1 MGKKGLS
8 KGIIMNIKKLIP
20 CLLALAAVPALAAA
34 STATPKRIGP
44 VSYYG
49 ALHTD
54 GGKIVGAKNGQEA
67 MIRGMSLF
75 WSDATGMPYYN
86 KNVITWAAENLPM
99 DVFRFAMGIT
109 YYDSDGGTSNAL
121 DEAYS
126 YNGAP
131 DGYMGIIDQM
141 VEAAIENDIYIIIDW
156 HSHRAT
162 NEQNIAK
169 TFFEQVAKKYKDVPN
184 VIYEIFN
191 EPVSQSWDQVKGYAN
206 NIVPLIRNS
215 TDNLVLVGT
224 PSWSQMTQYGGVN
237 GKNVGYVLHFYAGTH
252 GVGTYGGRATQAKSS
267 GNAVFITEWGTTNAD
282 GAGSPSSGST
292 QEWMS
297 FMETNK
303 ISNCNWSLRAVGSKY
318 AVNNKQETSAMF
330 SGSDDLNTIGKLNS
344 ASYSESGKLVKDYL
358 SKHATDWPSL
368 FAKSLKTGSCSF
380 NATTVK
386 ESAGNVASVLKSG
399 CTYTSSNENVVTSTG
414 DIKSAG
420 YVIMTGNDGSQSLVI
435 VSAEAK
441 QTIAGFVDLKCY
453 NNGDCTNNR
462 TQKYS
467 GGQNMEWVVS
477 VANTT
482 DEGAKFTLTSL
493 DPSVVTV
500 KTATCSDA
508 SCSSLQKGKQVV
520 MYEFKGYGT
529 AKVVATAPAAAGF
542 PALQDTVEV
551 SYLKTA
557 NRIHSNFGKGA
568 DKQGFVY
575 LAPGETKAKFFPD
588 TALSEKA
595 KVTYT
600 FNGKES
606 SSYLTKNGNDLVAG
620 SQNAIVIVTGH
631 ADETANYGEVTRSTT
646 VIIGDLASAVN
657 AEEYYAALQKM
668 NGEEQGIGV
677 FKTKPTLPLRATI
690 ANAQLLV
697 NSKESGDI
705 HVDVFSIMGQK
716 VVSKVISNNSTVSL
730 GNIPTGAYLI
740 TVRQGVKQL
749 NIRWTKK

>member
-1 MGKKGLS
+1 MGNYKGS
-8 KGIIMNIKKLIP
+8 TMKIKKIIP

-54 GGKIVGAKNGQEA
+54 GGKIVGAKNGEEA

-86 KNVITWAAENLPM
+86 KNVISWAAENLPM

-121 DEAYS
+121 DESYS
-126 YNGAP
+126 YAGAP
-131 DGYMGIIDQM
+131 EGYMGIIDQM

-156 HSHRAT
+156 HSHRAN
-162 NEQNIAK
+162 NEQAIAK
-169 TFFEQVAKKYKDVPN
+169 TFFEQVAKKYKNVPN

-191 EPVSQSWDQVKGYAN
+191 EPVKQSWDQVKSYAN
-206 NIVPLIRNS
+206 TIVPVIRSS

-224 PSWSQMTQYGGVN
+224 PSWSQMTDYGGVS

-252 GVGTYGGRATQAKSS
+252 GVGTYGSRATQAKSS

-292 QEWMS
+292 QEWLS

-358 SKHATDWPSL
+358 SKNATDWPSL
-368 FAKSLKTGSCSF
+368 FAKSLKTGSCAF
-380 NATTVK
+380 NATTVN
-386 ESAGNVASVLKSG
+386 ENAGSVATVLKAG
-399 CTYTSSNENVVTSTG
+399 CTYASSNETIVTSTG
-414 DIKSAG
+414 DVKSPG
-420 YVIMTGNDGSQSLVI
+420 YAIMTGNDGSQSLVI
-435 VSAEAK
+435 VNKIPK
-441 QTIAGFVDLKCY
+441 QTIAGFMDLKCY

-477 VANTT
+477 NSTTT

-493 DPSVVTV
+493 DPSIVSI

-529 AKVVATAPAAAGF
+529 TKVVATAPAAGGF

-551 SYLKTA
+551 TYAKPA
-557 NRIHSNFGKGA
+557 DKIHSNFGKGA
-568 DKQGFVY
+568 DKNGNVTIAFGAT
-575 LAPGETKAKFFPD
+575 LSGFFPA
-588 TALSEKA
+588 TTVNGKA
-595 KVTYT
+595 PITYT
-600 FNGKES
+600 FYGKS
-606 SSYLTKNGNDLVAG
+606 TTPYLTVSGTNLVAG
-620 SQNAIVIVTGH
+620 NQNAIVEITAH
-631 ADETANYGEVTRSTT
+631 ADESADYGEVTRKVT
-646 VIIGDLASAVN
+646 VIIGDASQAVN
-657 AEEYYAALQKM
+657 IDEWMAAQQQ
-668 NGEEQGIGV
+668 ESII
-677 FKTKPTLPLRATI
+677 KTKPTLPLRATI
-690 ANAQLLV
+690 ANAQLHI
-697 NSKESGDI
+697 NAKESGDI
-705 HVDVFSIMGQK
+705 HVDVFSVMGQK
-716 VVSKVISNNSTVSL
+716 VMSETLNSSNATMSLDKVANGT
-730 GNIPTGAYLI
+730 YLI
-740 TVRQGVKQL
+740 TIRQGARQL
-749 NIRWTKK
+749 NVRWNKK

>member
-1 MGKKGLS
+1 MGNYKGS
-8 KGIIMNIKKLIP
+8 TMKIRKIIP

-54 GGKIVGAKNGQEA
+54 DGKIVGAKNGQEA

-86 KNVITWAAENLPM
+86 KNVISWAAENLPM

-121 DEAYS
+121 DESYS
-126 YNGAP
+126 YAGAP
-131 DGYMGIIDQM
+131 EGYMGIIDQM

-156 HSHRAT
+156 HSHRAN
-162 NEQNIAK
+162 NEQAIAK

-191 EPVSQSWDQVKGYAN
+191 EPVKQSWDQVKSYAN
-206 NIVPLIRNS
+206 TIVPVIRSS

-224 PSWSQMTQYGGVN
+224 PSWSQMTDYGGVS

-292 QEWMS
+292 QEWLS

-358 SKHATDWPSL
+358 SKNATDWPSL
-368 FAKSLKTGSCSF
+368 FAKSLKTGSCAF
-380 NATTVK
+380 NATTVN
-386 ESAGNVASVLKSG
+386 ENAGSVATVLKAG
-399 CTYTSSNENVVTSTG
+399 CTYASSNETIVTSTG
-414 DIKSAG
+414 DVKNPG
-420 YVIMTGNDGSQSLVI
+420 YVVMTGNDGSQSLVI
-435 VSAEAK
+435 VNKIPK
-441 QTIAGFVDLKCY
+441 QTISGFMDLKCFP
-453 NNGDCTNNR
+453 NGDCTNNR
-462 TQKYS
+462 TAKYS
-467 GGQNMEWVVS
+467 GGTNMEWVVS
-477 VANTT
+477 NSTTT

-493 DPSVVTV
+493 DPSIVSI

-529 AKVVATAPAAAGF
+529 TKVVATAPAASGF

-551 SYLKTA
+551 TYAKSA
-557 NRIHSNFGKGA
+557 DRINSKFGKGM
-568 DKQGFVY
+568 DKNGNLTIALGAT
-575 LAPGETKAKFFPD
+575 LAGFFP
-588 TALSEKA
+588 EKTVDG
-595 KVTYT
+595 KTPITYT
-600 FNGKES
+600 FYGKS
-606 SSYLTKNGNDLVAG
+606 TTPYLTNSGTNLVAG
-620 SQNAIVIVTGH
+620 NQNAIVEITAH
-631 ADETANYGEVTRSTT
+631 ADESANYGEVTRKVT
-646 VIIGDLASAVN
+646 VIIGDASQAVN
-657 AEEYYAALQKM
+657 LDEWMAAQQQ
-668 NGEEQGIGV
+668 ESII
-677 FKTKPTLPLRATI
+677 KTKPTLPLRATI
-690 ANAQLLV
+690 ANAQLHI
-697 NSKESGDI
+697 NAKESGDI
-705 HVDVFSIMGQK
+705 HVDVFSVMGQK
-716 VVSKVISNNSTVSL
+716 VMSETLNSSNATMSLDKVANGT
-730 GNIPTGAYLI
+730 YLI
-740 TVRQGVKQL
+740 TIRQGARQL
-749 NIRWTKK
+749 NVRWNKK

>member
-1 MGKKGLS
+1 MGNYKGS
-8 KGIIMNIKKLIP
+8 TMKIKKIIP

-86 KNVITWAAENLPM
+86 KNVISWAAENLPM

-109 YYDSDGGTSNAL
+109 YYDSDGGSSNAL
-121 DEAYS
+121 DESYS
-126 YNGAP
+126 YAGAP
-131 DGYMGIIDQM
+131 EGYMGIIDQM

-156 HSHRAT
+156 HSHRA
-162 NEQNIAK
+162 NSEQTIAK

-191 EPVSQSWDQVKGYAN
+191 EPVKQSWDQVKSYAN
-206 NIVPLIRNS
+206 TIVPVIRSS

-224 PSWSQMTQYGGVN
+224 PSWSQMTDYGGVS

-292 QEWMS
+292 QEWLS

-358 SKHATDWPSL
+358 SKNATDWPSL
-368 FAKSLKTGSCSF
+368 LAKSLKTGSCSF
-380 NATTVK
+380 NATTVN
-386 ESAGNVASVLKSG
+386 ENAGSVATVLKAG
-399 CTYTSSNENVVTSTG
+399 CTYASSNENIVTSTG
-414 DIKSAG
+414 DVKNPG

-435 VSAEAK
+435 VNKIPK
-441 QTIAGFVDLKCY
+441 QTISGFMDLKCY

-477 VANTT
+477 NSTTT

-493 DPSVVTV
+493 DPSIVSI

-529 AKVVATAPAAAGF
+529 TKVVATAPAAGGF

-551 SYLKTA
+551 TYAKPA
-557 NRIHSNFGKGA
+557 DKIHSNFGKGA
-568 DKQGFVY
+568 DKNGNVTIAFGAT
-575 LAPGETKAKFFPD
+575 LSGFFPA
-588 TALSEKA
+588 TTVNGKA
-595 KVTYT
+595 PITYT
-600 FNGKES
+600 FYGKS
-606 SSYLTKNGNDLVAG
+606 TTPYLTVSGTNLVAG
-620 SQNAIVIVTGH
+620 NQNAIVEITAH
-631 ADETANYGEVTRSTT
+631 ADESADYGEVTRKVT
-646 VIIGDLASAVN
+646 VIIGDASQAVN
-657 AEEYYAALQKM
+657 LDEWMAAQQQ
-668 NGEEQGIGV
+668 ESII
-677 FKTKPTLPLRATI
+677 KTKPTLPLRATI
-690 ANAQLLV
+690 ANAQLHI
-697 NSKESGDI
+697 NAKESGDI
-705 HVDVFSIMGQK
+705 HVDVFSVMGQK
-716 VVSKVISNNSTVSL
+716 VMSETLNSSNATMSLDKVANGT
-730 GNIPTGAYLI
+730 YLI
-740 TVRQGVKQL
+740 TIRQGARQL
-749 NIRWTKK
+749 NVRWNKK

>member
-1 MGKKGLS
+1 MGNYKGS
-8 KGIIMNIKKLIP
+8 TMKIKKIIP

-86 KNVITWAAENLPM
+86 KNVISWAAENLPM

-109 YYDSDGGTSNAL
+109 YYDSDGGSSNAL
-121 DEAYS
+121 DESYS
-126 YNGAP
+126 YAGAP
-131 DGYMGIIDQM
+131 EGYMGIIDQM

-156 HSHRAT
+156 HSHRA
-162 NEQNIAK
+162 NSEQTIAK
-169 TFFEQVAKKYKDVPN
+169 TFFEQVAKKYKNVPN

-191 EPVSQSWDQVKGYAN
+191 EPVKQSWDQVKSYAN
-206 NIVPLIRNS
+206 TIVPVIRSS

-224 PSWSQMTQYGGVN
+224 PSWSQMTDYGGVN

-252 GVGTYGGRATQAKSS
+252 GVSTYGGRATKAKNS

-292 QEWMS
+292 QEWLS

-303 ISNCNWSLRAVGSKY
+303 ISNCNWSLRSVGSKY

-358 SKHATDWPSL
+358 SNNATDWPSL
-368 FAKSLKTGSCSF
+368 FARSLKTGSCSF
-380 NATTVK
+380 NATTVN
-386 ESAGNVASVLKSG
+386 ENAGSVATVLKAG
-399 CTYTSSNENVVTSTG
+399 CTYASSNENIVTSAG
-414 DIKSAG
+414 DVKSPG
-420 YVIMTGNDGSQSLVI
+420 YAIMTGNDGSQSLVI
-435 VSAEAK
+435 VNKIPK
-441 QTIAGFVDLKCY
+441 QTIAGFMDLKCY

-477 VANTT
+477 NSTTT

-493 DPSVVTV
+493 DPSIVSI

-529 AKVVATAPAAAGF
+529 TKVVATAPAAGGF

-551 SYLKTA
+551 TYAKPA
-557 NRIHSNFGKGA
+557 DKIHSNFGKGA
-568 DKQGFVY
+568 DKNGNVTIAFGAT
-575 LAPGETKAKFFPD
+575 LSGFFPA
-588 TALSEKA
+588 TTVNGKA
-595 KVTYT
+595 PITYT
-600 FNGKES
+600 FYGKS
-606 SSYLTKNGNDLVAG
+606 TTPYLTVSGTNLVAG
-620 SQNAIVIVTGH
+620 NQNAIVEITAH
-631 ADETANYGEVTRSTT
+631 ADESANYGEVTRKVT
-646 VIIGDLASAVN
+646 VIIGEASQAVN
-657 AEEYYAALQKM
+657 IDEWMAAQQQ
-668 NGEEQGIGV
+668 ESIV
-677 FKTKPTLPLRATI
+677 KTKPTLPLRATI
-690 ANAQLLV
+690 ANAQLHV
-697 NSKESGDI
+697 NAKESGDI
-705 HVDVFSIMGQK
+705 HVDVFSVMGQK
-716 VVSKVISNNSTVSL
+716 VMSETLNSSNATMSL
-730 GNIPTGAYLI
+730 DRVANGTYLI
-740 TVRQGVKQL
+740 TIRQGARQL
-749 NIRWTKK
+749 NVRWNKK

>member
-1 MGKKGLS
+1 MGNYKGS
-8 KGIIMNIKKLIP
+8 TMKIKKIIP

-86 KNVITWAAENLPM
+86 KNVISWAAENLPM

-121 DEAYS
+121 DETYS
-126 YNGAP
+126 YAGAP
-131 DGYMGIIDQM
+131 EGYMGIIDQM

-156 HSHRAT
+156 HSHRAN
-162 NEQNIAK
+162 NEQAIAK
-169 TFFEQVAKKYKDVPN
+169 TFFEQVAKKYKNVPN

-191 EPVSQSWDQVKGYAN
+191 EPVKQSWDQVKSYAN
-206 NIVPLIRNS
+206 TIVPVIRSS

-224 PSWSQMTQYGGVN
+224 PSWSQMTDYGGVS

-292 QEWMS
+292 QEWLS

-358 SKHATDWPSL
+358 SKNATDWSSL

-380 NATTVK
+380 NATTVN
-386 ESAGNVASVLKSG
+386 ENAGSVATVLKAG
-399 CTYTSSNENVVTSTG
+399 CTYASSNETIVTSTG
-414 DIKSAG
+414 DVKNPG

-435 VSAEAK
+435 VNKIPK
-441 QTIAGFVDLKCY
+441 QTISGFMDLKCFP
-453 NNGDCTNNR
+453 NGDCTNNR
-462 TQKYS
+462 TAKYS
-467 GGQNMEWVVS
+467 GGTNMEWVVS
-477 VANTT
+477 NSTTT

-493 DPSVVTV
+493 DPSIVSI

-529 AKVVATAPAAAGF
+529 TKVVATAPAASGF

-551 SYLKTA
+551 TYAKSA
-557 NRIHSNFGKGA
+557 DRINSKFGKGM
-568 DKQGFVY
+568 DKNGNLTIALGAT
-575 LAPGETKAKFFPD
+575 LAGFFP
-588 TALSEKA
+588 EKTVDG
-595 KVTYT
+595 KTPITYT
-600 FNGKES
+600 FYGKS
-606 SSYLTKNGNDLVAG
+606 TTPYLTNSGTNLVAG
-620 SQNAIVIVTGH
+620 NQNAIVEITAH
-631 ADETANYGEVTRSTT
+631 ADESADYGEVTRKVT
-646 VIIGDLASAVN
+646 VIIGDASQAVN
-657 AEEYYAALQKM
+657 LDEWMAAQQQ
-668 NGEEQGIGV
+668 ESII
-677 FKTKPTLPLRATI
+677 KTKPTLPLRATI
-690 ANAQLLV
+690 ANAQLHI
-697 NSKESGDI
+697 NAKESGDI
-705 HVDVFSIMGQK
+705 HVDVFSVMGQK
-716 VVSKVISNNSTVSL
+716 VMSETLNSSNATMSLDKVANGT
-730 GNIPTGAYLI
+730 YLI
-740 TVRQGVKQL
+740 TIRQGARQL
-749 NIRWTKK
+749 NVRWNKK

>member
-1 MGKKGLS
+1 MGNYKGS
-8 KGIIMNIKKLIP
+8 TMKIRKIIP

-86 KNVITWAAENLPM
+86 KNVISWAAENLPM

-121 DEAYS
+121 DESYS
-126 YNGAP
+126 YAGAP
-131 DGYMGIIDQM
+131 EGYMGIIDQM

-156 HSHRAT
+156 HSHRAN
-162 NEQNIAK
+162 NEQAIAK
-169 TFFEQVAKKYKDVPN
+169 TFFEQVAKKYKNVPN

-191 EPVSQSWDQVKGYAN
+191 EPVKQSWDQVKSYAN
-206 NIVPLIRNS
+206 TIVPVIRSS

-224 PSWSQMTQYGGVN
+224 PSWSQMTDYGGVS

-292 QEWMS
+292 QEWLS

-358 SKHATDWPSL
+358 SKNATDWPSL

-380 NATTVK
+380 NATTVN
-386 ESAGNVASVLKSG
+386 ENAGSVATVLKAG
-399 CTYTSSNENVVTSTG
+399 CTYASSNETIVTSTG
-414 DIKSAG
+414 DVKNPG

-435 VSAEAK
+435 VNKIPK
-441 QTIAGFVDLKCY
+441 QTISGFMDLKCFP
-453 NNGDCTNNR
+453 NGDCTNNR
-462 TQKYS
+462 TAKYS
-467 GGQNMEWVVS
+467 GGTNMEWVVS
-477 VANTT
+477 NSTTT

-493 DPSVVTV
+493 DPSIVSI

-529 AKVVATAPAAAGF
+529 TKVVATAPAAGGF

-551 SYLKTA
+551 TYAKSA
-557 NRIHSNFGKGA
+557 DRINSKFGKGM
-568 DKQGFVY
+568 DKNGNLTIALGAT
-575 LAPGETKAKFFPD
+575 LAGFFP
-588 TALSEKA
+588 EKTVDG
-595 KVTYT
+595 KTPITYT
-600 FNGKES
+600 FYGKS
-606 SSYLTKNGNDLVAG
+606 TTPYLTNSGTNLVAG
-620 SQNAIVIVTGH
+620 NQNAIVEITAH
-631 ADETANYGEVTRSTT
+631 ADESANYGEVTRKVT
-646 VIIGDLASAVN
+646 VIIGDASQAVN
-657 AEEYYAALQKM
+657 LDEWMAAQQQ
-668 NGEEQGIGV
+668 ESII
-677 FKTKPTLPLRATI
+677 KTKPTLPLRATI
-690 ANAQLLV
+690 ANAQLHI
-697 NSKESGDI
+697 NAKESGDI
-705 HVDVFSIMGQK
+705 HVDVFSVMGQK
-716 VVSKVISNNSTVSL
+716 VMSEMLNSSNATMSLDKVANGT
-730 GNIPTGAYLI
+730 YLI
-740 TVRQGVKQL
+740 TIRQGARQL
-749 NIRWTKK
+749 NVRWNKK

>member
-1 MGKKGLS
+1 MGNYKGS
-8 KGIIMNIKKLIP
+8 TMKIRKIIP

-86 KNVITWAAENLPM
+86 KNVISWAAENLPM

-121 DEAYS
+121 DESYS
-126 YNGAP
+126 YAGAP
-131 DGYMGIIDQM
+131 EGYMGIIDQM

-156 HSHRAT
+156 HSHRAN
-162 NEQNIAK
+162 NEQAIAK

-191 EPVSQSWDQVKGYAN
+191 EPVKQSWDQVKSYAN
-206 NIVPLIRNS
+206 TIVPVIRSS

-224 PSWSQMTQYGGVN
+224 PSWSQMTDYGGVS

-292 QEWMS
+292 QEWLS

-358 SKHATDWPSL
+358 SKNATDWPSL
-368 FAKSLKTGSCSF
+368 FAKSLKTGSCAF
-380 NATTVK
+380 NATTVN
-386 ESAGNVASVLKSG
+386 ENAGSVATVLKAG
-399 CTYTSSNENVVTSTG
+399 CTYASSNETIVTSTG
-414 DIKSAG
+414 DVKNPG

-435 VSAEAK
+435 VNKIPK
-441 QTIAGFVDLKCY
+441 QTISGFMDLKCFP
-453 NNGDCTNNR
+453 NGDCTNNR
-462 TQKYS
+462 TAKYS
-467 GGQNMEWVVS
+467 GGTNMEWVVS
-477 VANTT
+477 NSTTT

-493 DPSVVTV
+493 DPSIVSI

-529 AKVVATAPAAAGF
+529 TKVVATAPAASGF

-551 SYLKTA
+551 TYAKSA
-557 NRIHSNFGKGA
+557 DRINSKFGKGM
-568 DKQGFVY
+568 DKNGNLTIALGAT
-575 LAPGETKAKFFPD
+575 LAGFFP
-588 TALSEKA
+588 EKTVDG
-595 KVTYT
+595 KTPITYT
-600 FNGKES
+600 FYGKS
-606 SSYLTKNGNDLVAG
+606 TTPYLTNSGTNLVAG
-620 SQNAIVIVTGH
+620 NQNAIVEITAH
-631 ADETANYGEVTRSTT
+631 ADESANYGEVTRKVT
-646 VIIGDLASAVN
+646 VIIGDASQAVN
-657 AEEYYAALQKM
+657 LDEWMAAQQQ
-668 NGEEQGIGV
+668 ESII
-677 FKTKPTLPLRATI
+677 KTKPTLPLRATI
-690 ANAQLLV
+690 ANAQLHI
-697 NSKESGDI
+697 NAKESGDI
-705 HVDVFSIMGQK
+705 HVDVFSVMGQK
-716 VVSKVISNNSTVSL
+716 VMSETLNSSNATMSLDKVANGT
-730 GNIPTGAYLI
+730 YLI
-740 TVRQGVKQL
+740 TIRQGARQL
-749 NIRWTKK
+749 NVRWNKK

>member
-1 MGKKGLS
+1 MGNYKGS
-8 KGIIMNIKKLIP
+8 TMKIRKIIP

-86 KNVITWAAENLPM
+86 KNVISWAAENLPM

-121 DEAYS
+121 DETYS
-126 YNGAP
+126 YAGAP
-131 DGYMGIIDQM
+131 EGYMGIIDQM

-156 HSHRAT
+156 HSHRAN
-162 NEQNIAK
+162 NEQAIAK
-169 TFFEQVAKKYKDVPN
+169 TFFEQVAKKYKNVPN

-191 EPVSQSWDQVKGYAN
+191 EPVKQSWDQVKSYAN
-206 NIVPLIRNS
+206 TIVPVIRSS

-224 PSWSQMTQYGGVN
+224 PSWSQMTDYGGVS

-292 QEWMS
+292 QEWLS

-358 SKHATDWPSL
+358 SKNATDWSSL

-380 NATTVK
+380 NATTVN
-386 ESAGNVASVLKSG
+386 ENAGSVATVLKTG
-399 CTYTSSNENVVTSTG
+399 CTYASSNETIVTSTG
-414 DIKSAG
+414 DVKNPG

-435 VSAEAK
+435 VNKIPK
-441 QTIAGFVDLKCY
+441 QTISGFMDLKCFP
-453 NNGDCTNNR
+453 NGDCTNNR
-462 TQKYS
+462 TAKYS
-467 GGQNMEWVVS
+467 GGTNMEWVVS
-477 VANTT
+477 NSTTT

-493 DPSVVTV
+493 DPSIVSI

-529 AKVVATAPAAAGF
+529 TKVVATAPAASGF

-551 SYLKTA
+551 TYAKSA
-557 NRIHSNFGKGA
+557 DRINSKFGKGM
-568 DKQGFVY
+568 DKNGNLTIALGAT
-575 LAPGETKAKFFPD
+575 LAGFFP
-588 TALSEKA
+588 EKTVDG
-595 KVTYT
+595 KTPITYT
-600 FNGKES
+600 FYGKS
-606 SSYLTKNGNDLVAG
+606 TTPYLTNSGTNLVAG
-620 SQNAIVIVTGH
+620 NQNAIVEITAH
-631 ADETANYGEVTRSTT
+631 ADESANYGEVTRKVT
-646 VIIGDLASAVN
+646 VIIGDASQAVN
-657 AEEYYAALQKM
+657 LDEWMAAQQQ
-668 NGEEQGIGV
+668 ESII
-677 FKTKPTLPLRATI
+677 KTKPTLPLRATI
-690 ANAQLLV
+690 ANAQLHI
-697 NSKESGDI
+697 NAKESGDI

-716 VVSKVISNNSTVSL
+716 VMSETLNSSNATMSLDKVANGT
-730 GNIPTGAYLI
+730 YLI
-740 TVRQGVKQL
+740 TIRQGARQL
-749 NIRWTKK
+749 NVRWNKK

>member
-1 MGKKGLS
+1 MGNYKGS
-8 KGIIMNIKKLIP
+8 TMKIKKIIP

-54 GGKIVGAKNGQEA
+54 GGKIVGAKNGEEA

-86 KNVITWAAENLPM
+86 KNVISWAAENLPM

-121 DEAYS
+121 DESYS
-126 YNGAP
+126 YAGAP
-131 DGYMGIIDQM
+131 EGYMGIIDQM

-156 HSHRAT
+156 HSHRAN
-162 NEQNIAK
+162 NEQAIAK
-169 TFFEQVAKKYKDVPN
+169 TFFEQVAKKYKNVPN

-191 EPVSQSWDQVKGYAN
+191 EPVKQSWDQVKSYAN
-206 NIVPLIRNS
+206 TIVPVIRSS

-224 PSWSQMTQYGGVN
+224 PSWSQMTDYGGVS

-292 QEWMS
+292 QEWLS

-358 SKHATDWPSL
+358 SKNATDWPSL
-368 FAKSLKTGSCSF
+368 FAKSLKTGSCAF
-380 NATTVK
+380 NATTVN
-386 ESAGNVASVLKSG
+386 ENAGSVATVLKAG
-399 CTYTSSNENVVTSTG
+399 CTYASSNETIVTSTG
-414 DIKSAG
+414 DVKNPG

-435 VSAEAK
+435 VNKIPK
-441 QTIAGFVDLKCY
+441 QTIAGFMDLKCY

-477 VANTT
+477 NSTTT

-493 DPSVVTV
+493 DPSIVSI

-529 AKVVATAPAAAGF
+529 TKVVATAPAAGGF

-551 SYLKTA
+551 TYAKPA
-557 NRIHSNFGKGA
+557 DKIHSNFGKGA
-568 DKQGFVY
+568 DKNGNVTIAFGAT
-575 LAPGETKAKFFPD
+575 LSGFFPA
-588 TALSEKA
+588 TTVNGKA
-595 KVTYT
+595 PITYT
-600 FNGKES
+600 FYGKS
-606 SSYLTKNGNDLVAG
+606 TTPYLTVSGTNLVAG
-620 SQNAIVIVTGH
+620 NQNAIVEITAH
-631 ADETANYGEVTRSTT
+631 ADESADYGEVTRKVT
-646 VIIGDLASAVN
+646 VIIGDASQAVN
-657 AEEYYAALQKM
+657 IDEWMAAQQQ
-668 NGEEQGIGV
+668 ESII
-677 FKTKPTLPLRATI
+677 KTKPTLPLRATI
-690 ANAQLLV
+690 ANTQLHI
-697 NSKESGDI
+697 NAKESGDI
-705 HVDVFSIMGQK
+705 HVDVFSVMGQK
-716 VVSKVISNNSTVSL
+716 VMSETLNSSNATMSLDKVANGT
-730 GNIPTGAYLI
+730 YLI
-740 TVRQGVKQL
+740 TIRQGAKQL
-749 NIRWTKK
+749 NVRWNKK

>member
-1 MGKKGLS
+1 MGNYKGS
-8 KGIIMNIKKLIP
+8 TMKIKKIIP

-86 KNVITWAAENLPM
+86 KNVISWAAENLPM

-121 DEAYS
+121 DETYS
-126 YNGAP
+126 YAGAP
-131 DGYMGIIDQM
+131 EGYMGIIDQM

-156 HSHRAT
+156 HSHRAN
-162 NEQNIAK
+162 NEQAIAK
-169 TFFEQVAKKYKDVPN
+169 TFFEQVAKKYKNVPN

-191 EPVSQSWDQVKGYAN
+191 EPVKQSWDQVKSYAN
-206 NIVPLIRNS
+206 TIVPVIRSS

-224 PSWSQMTQYGGVN
+224 PSWSQMTDYGGVS

-292 QEWMS
+292 QEWLS

-358 SKHATDWPSL
+358 SKNATDWPSL
-368 FAKSLKTGSCSF
+368 FARSLKTGSCSF
-380 NATTVK
+380 NATTVN
-386 ESAGNVASVLKSG
+386 ENAGSVATVLKAG
-399 CTYTSSNENVVTSTG
+399 CTYASSNENIVTSAG
-414 DIKSAG
+414 DVKSPG
-420 YVIMTGNDGSQSLVI
+420 YAIMTGNDGSQSLVI
-435 VSAEAK
+435 VNKIPK
-441 QTIAGFVDLKCY
+441 QTIAGFMDLKCY

-477 VANTT
+477 NSTTT

-493 DPSVVTV
+493 DPSIVSI

-529 AKVVATAPAAAGF
+529 TKVVATAPAAGGF

-551 SYLKTA
+551 TYAKPA
-557 NRIHSNFGKGA
+557 DKIHSNFGKGA
-568 DKQGFVY
+568 DKNGNVTIAFGAT
-575 LAPGETKAKFFPD
+575 LSGFFPA
-588 TALSEKA
+588 TTVNGKA
-595 KVTYT
+595 PITYT
-600 FNGKES
+600 FYGKS
-606 SSYLTKNGNDLVAG
+606 TTPYLTVSGTNLVAG
-620 SQNAIVIVTGH
+620 NQNAIVEITAH
-631 ADETANYGEVTRSTT
+631 ADESANYGEVTRKVT
-646 VIIGDLASAVN
+646 VIIGDASQAVN
-657 AEEYYAALQKM
+657 LDEWMAAQQQ
-668 NGEEQGIGV
+668 ESII
-677 FKTKPTLPLRATI
+677 KTKPTLPLRATI
-690 ANAQLLV
+690 ANAQLHI
-697 NSKESGDI
+697 NAKESGDI
-705 HVDVFSIMGQK
+705 HVDVFSVMGQK
-716 VVSKVISNNSTVSL
+716 VMSETLNSSNATMSL
-730 GNIPTGAYLI
+730 DRVANGTYLI
-740 TVRQGVKQL
+740 TIRQGARQL
-749 NIRWTKK
+749 NVRWNKK

>member
-1 MGKKGLS
+1 MK
-8 KGIIMNIKKLIP
+8 IKKLIP

-86 KNVITWAAENLPM
+86 KNVIAWAAENLPM

-109 YYDSDGGTSNAL
+109 YYDSDGGTTNKL
-121 DEAYS
+121 DESYS
-126 YNGAP
+126 YSGAP

-141 VEAAIENDIYIIIDW
+141 VEAAIENDIYIILDW
-156 HSHRAT
+156 HSHRADS
-162 NEQNIAK
+162 EQSIAK
-169 TFFEQVAKKYKDVPN
+169 EFFKTVAAKYKDVPN

-191 EPVSQSWDQVKGYAN
+191 EPVNQGWGTIKSYAN

-215 TDNLVLVGT
+215 TENLVLVGT
-224 PSWSQMTQYGGVN
+224 PSWSQMTEYGGVS
-237 GKNVGYVLHFYAGTH
+237 GTNVGYVLHFYAGTH

-303 ISNCNWSLRAVGSKY
+303 ISNCNWSLRSVGSKY

-330 SGSDDLNTIGKLNS
+330 SGSDDLNTVGKLNS

-368 FAKSLKTGSCSF
+368 FAKTLKSGSCSF

-386 ESAGNVASVLKSG
+386 ESAGSVASNLKSG

-414 DIKSAG
+414 DIKNSG
-420 YVIMTGNDGSQSLVI
+420 YVIMTGNDGSQSLVV
-435 VSAEAK
+435 VSAEPK
-441 QTIAGFVDLKCY
+441 QTIAGFIDLKCY
-453 NNGDCTNNR
+453 NSGDCTKNR
-462 TQKYS
+462 SQKYS
-467 GGQNMEWVVS
+467 GGQNLEWVVS
-477 VANTT
+477 VGNTT
-482 DEGAKFTLTSL
+482 EEGSKFTLTSL
-493 DPSVVTV
+493 DPSVVSV

-529 AKVVATAPAAAGF
+529 AKVVASAAAAAGF

-551 SYLKTA
+551 SFLKSA
-557 NRIHSNFGKGA
+557 NKIHSNFGKGH
-568 DKQGFVY
+568 DKQNYVAIA
-575 LAPGETKAKFFPD
+575 LGESKANFFPD
-588 TALSEKA
+588 TAMFDKA

-606 SSYLTKNGNDLVAG
+606 SDYLTKNGNNLVAG
-620 SQNAIVIVTGH
+620 NQNAIVIVTGH
-631 ADETANYGEVTRSTT
+631 VDESANYSELTQSYT
-646 VIIGDLASAVN
+646 VVIGDGTNAVN
-657 AEEYYAALQKM
+657 QEEYYAELLRQ
-668 NGEEQGIGV
+668 QGQQQEVGI

-690 ANAQLLV
+690 ANAQLHV
-697 NSKESGDI
+697 SSKDAGDI

-716 VVSKVISNNSTVSL
+716 VISKTMSNNTAVSL
-730 GNIPTGAYLI
+730 EKIPTGAYLI

-749 NIRWTKK
+749 NIRWIKK

>member
-1 MGKKGLS
+1 MGNYKGS
-8 KGIIMNIKKLIP
+8 TMKIRKIIP

-86 KNVITWAAENLPM
+86 KNVISWAAENLPM

-121 DEAYS
+121 DESYS
-126 YNGAP
+126 YAGAP
-131 DGYMGIIDQM
+131 EGYMGIIDQM

-156 HSHRAT
+156 HSHRAN
-162 NEQNIAK
+162 NEQAIAK

-191 EPVSQSWDQVKGYAN
+191 EPVKQSWDQVKSYAN
-206 NIVPLIRNS
+206 TIVPVIRSS

-224 PSWSQMTQYGGVN
+224 PSWSQMTDYGGVS

-292 QEWMS
+292 QEWLS

-358 SKHATDWPSL
+358 SKNATDWPSL
-368 FAKSLKTGSCSF
+368 FAKSLKTGSCAF
-380 NATTVK
+380 NATTVN
-386 ESAGNVASVLKSG
+386 ENAGSVATVLKAG
-399 CTYTSSNENVVTSTG
+399 CTYASSNETIVTSTG
-414 DIKSAG
+414 DVKNPG

-435 VSAEAK
+435 VNKIPK
-441 QTIAGFVDLKCY
+441 QTISGFMDLKCFP
-453 NNGDCTNNR
+453 NGDCTNNR
-462 TQKYS
+462 TAKYS
-467 GGQNMEWVVS
+467 GGTNMEWVVS
-477 VANTT
+477 NSTTT

-493 DPSVVTV
+493 DPSIVSI

-529 AKVVATAPAAAGF
+529 TKVVATAPAASGF

-551 SYLKTA
+551 TYAKSA
-557 NRIHSNFGKGA
+557 DRINSKFGKGM
-568 DKQGFVY
+568 DKNGNLTIALGAT
-575 LAPGETKAKFFPD
+575 LAGFFP
-588 TALSEKA
+588 EKTVDG
-595 KVTYT
+595 KTPITYT
-600 FNGKES
+600 FYGKS
-606 SSYLTKNGNDLVAG
+606 TTPYLTNSGTNLVAG
-620 SQNAIVIVTGH
+620 NQNAIVEITAH
-631 ADETANYGEVTRSTT
+631 ADESADYGEVTRKVT
-646 VIIGDLASAVN
+646 VIIGDASQAVN
-657 AEEYYAALQKM
+657 LDEWMAAQQQ
-668 NGEEQGIGV
+668 ESII
-677 FKTKPTLPLRATI
+677 KTKPTLPLRATI
-690 ANAQLLV
+690 ANAQLHV
-697 NSKESGDI
+697 NAKESGDI
-705 HVDVFSIMGQK
+705 HVDVFSVMGQK
-716 VVSKVISNNSTVSL
+716 VLSETLNSSNATMSLDKVANGT
-730 GNIPTGAYLI
+730 YLI
-740 TVRQGVKQL
+740 TIRQGARQL
-749 NIRWTKK
+749 NVRWNKK

>member
-1 MGKKGLS
+1 MGNYKGS
-8 KGIIMNIKKLIP
+8 TMKIRKIIP

-86 KNVITWAAENLPM
+86 KNVISWAAENLPM

-121 DEAYS
+121 DETYS
-126 YNGAP
+126 YAGAP
-131 DGYMGIIDQM
+131 EGYMGIIDQM

-330 SGSDDLNTIGKLNS
+330 SGSDDLNTIGKLNG
-344 ASYSESGKLVKDYL
+344 ASYSESGRLVKDYL

-380 NATTVK
+380 NATTVN
-386 ESAGNVASVLKSG
+386 ENAGSVATVLKAG
-399 CTYTSSNENVVTSTG
+399 CTYASSNETIVTSTG
-414 DIKSAG
+414 DVKNPG

-435 VSAEAK
+435 VNKIPK
-441 QTIAGFVDLKCY
+441 QTISGFMDLKCFP
-453 NNGDCTNNR
+453 NGDCTNNR
-462 TQKYS
+462 TAKYS
-467 GGQNMEWVVS
+467 GGTNMEWVVS
-477 VANTT
+477 NSTTT

-493 DPSVVTV
+493 DPSIVSI

-529 AKVVATAPAAAGF
+529 TKVVATAPAASGF

-551 SYLKTA
+551 TYAKSA
-557 NRIHSNFGKGA
+557 DRINSKFGKGM
-568 DKQGFVY
+568 DKNGNLTIALGAT
-575 LAPGETKAKFFPD
+575 LAGFFP
-588 TALSEKA
+588 EKTVDG
-595 KVTYT
+595 KTPITYT
-600 FNGKES
+600 FYGKS
-606 SSYLTKNGNDLVAG
+606 TTPYLTNSGTNLVAG
-620 SQNAIVIVTGH
+620 NQNAIVEITAH
-631 ADETANYGEVTRSTT
+631 ADESANYGEVTRKVT
-646 VIIGDLASAVN
+646 VIIGDASQAVN
-657 AEEYYAALQKM
+657 LDEWMAAQQQ
-668 NGEEQGIGV
+668 ESII
-677 FKTKPTLPLRATI
+677 KTKPTLPLRATI
-690 ANAQLLV
+690 ANAQLHI
-697 NSKESGDI
+697 NAKESGDI
-705 HVDVFSIMGQK
+705 HVDVFSVMGQK
-716 VVSKVISNNSTVSL
+716 VMSETLNSSNATMSLDKVANGT
-730 GNIPTGAYLI
+730 YLI
-740 TVRQGVKQL
+740 TIRQGARQL
-749 NIRWTKK
+749 NVRWNKK

>member
-1 MGKKGLS
+1 MGNYKGS
-8 KGIIMNIKKLIP
+8 TMKIRKIIP

-54 GGKIVGAKNGQEA
+54 DGKIVGAKNGQEA

-86 KNVITWAAENLPM
+86 KNVISWAAENLPM

-121 DEAYS
+121 DESYS
-126 YNGAP
+126 YAGAP
-131 DGYMGIIDQM
+131 EGYMGIIDQM

-162 NEQNIAK
+162 NEQAIAK

-184 VIYEIFN
+184 FIYEIFN
-191 EPVSQSWDQVKGYAN
+191 EPVKQSWDQVKSYAN
-206 NIVPLIRNS
+206 TIVPVIRSS

-224 PSWSQMTQYGGVN
+224 PSWSQMTDYGGVS

-292 QEWMS
+292 QEWLS

-358 SKHATDWPSL
+358 SKNATDWPSL
-368 FAKSLKTGSCSF
+368 FAKSLKTGSCAF
-380 NATTVK
+380 NATTVN
-386 ESAGNVASVLKSG
+386 ENAGSVATVLKAG
-399 CTYTSSNENVVTSTG
+399 CTYASSNETIVTSTG
-414 DIKSAG
+414 DVKNPG
-420 YVIMTGNDGSQSLVI
+420 YVVMTGNDGSQSLVI
-435 VSAEAK
+435 VNKIPK
-441 QTIAGFVDLKCY
+441 QTISGFMDLKCFP
-453 NNGDCTNNR
+453 NGDCTNNR
-462 TQKYS
+462 TAKYS
-467 GGQNMEWVVS
+467 GGTNMEWVVS
-477 VANTT
+477 NSTTT

-493 DPSVVTV
+493 DPSIVSI

-529 AKVVATAPAAAGF
+529 TKVVATAPAASGF

-551 SYLKTA
+551 TYAKSA
-557 NRIHSNFGKGA
+557 DRINSKFGKGM
-568 DKQGFVY
+568 DKNGNLTIALGAT
-575 LAPGETKAKFFPD
+575 LAGFFP
-588 TALSEKA
+588 EKTVDG
-595 KVTYT
+595 KTPITYT
-600 FNGKES
+600 FYGKS
-606 SSYLTKNGNDLVAG
+606 TTPYLTNSGTNLVAG
-620 SQNAIVIVTGH
+620 NQNAIVEITAH
-631 ADETANYGEVTRSTT
+631 ADESANYGEVTRKVT
-646 VIIGDLASAVN
+646 VIIGDASQAVN
-657 AEEYYAALQKM
+657 LDEWMAAQQQ
-668 NGEEQGIGV
+668 ESII
-677 FKTKPTLPLRATI
+677 KTKPTLPLRATI
-690 ANAQLLV
+690 ANAQLHI
-697 NSKESGDI
+697 NAKESGDI
-705 HVDVFSIMGQK
+705 HVDVFSVMGQK
-716 VVSKVISNNSTVSL
+716 VMSETLNSSNATMSLDKVANGT
-730 GNIPTGAYLI
+730 YLI
-740 TVRQGVKQL
+740 TIRQGARQL
-749 NIRWTKK
+749 NVRWNKK

>member
-1 MGKKGLS
+1 MGNYKGS
-8 KGIIMNIKKLIP
+8 TMKIKKIIP

-86 KNVITWAAENLPM
+86 KNVISWAAENLPM

-109 YYDSDGGTSNAL
+109 YYDSDGGSSNAL
-121 DEAYS
+121 DESYS
-126 YNGAP
+126 YAGAP
-131 DGYMGIIDQM
+131 EGYMGIIDQM

-156 HSHRAT
+156 HSHRA
-162 NEQNIAK
+162 NSEQTIAK
-169 TFFEQVAKKYKDVPN
+169 TFFEQVAKKYKNVPN

-191 EPVSQSWDQVKGYAN
+191 EPVKQSWDQVKSYAN
-206 NIVPLIRNS
+206 TIVPVIRSS

-224 PSWSQMTQYGGVN
+224 PSWSQMTDYGGVN

-252 GVGTYGGRATQAKSS
+252 GVGTYGSRATKAKSS

-292 QEWMS
+292 QEWLS

-358 SKHATDWPSL
+358 SKNATDWPSL
-368 FAKSLKTGSCSF
+368 FARSLKTGSCSF
-380 NATTVK
+380 NATTVN
-386 ESAGNVASVLKSG
+386 ENAGSVATVLKAG
-399 CTYTSSNENVVTSTG
+399 CTYASSNENIVTSAG
-414 DIKSAG
+414 DVKSPG
-420 YVIMTGNDGSQSLVI
+420 YAIMTGNDGSQSLVI
-435 VSAEAK
+435 VNKIPK
-441 QTIAGFVDLKCY
+441 QTIAGFMDLKCY

-477 VANTT
+477 NSTTT

-493 DPSVVTV
+493 DPSIVSI

-529 AKVVATAPAAAGF
+529 TKVVATAPAAGGF

-551 SYLKTA
+551 TYAKPA
-557 NRIHSNFGKGA
+557 DKIHSNFGKGA
-568 DKQGFVY
+568 DKNGNVTIAFGAT
-575 LAPGETKAKFFPD
+575 LSGFFPA
-588 TALSEKA
+588 TTVNGKA
-595 KVTYT
+595 PITYT
-600 FNGKES
+600 FYGKS
-606 SSYLTKNGNDLVAG
+606 TTPYLTVSGTNLVAG
-620 SQNAIVIVTGH
+620 NQNAIVEITAH
-631 ADETANYGEVTRSTT
+631 ADESANYGEVTRKVT
-646 VIIGDLASAVN
+646 VIIGEASQAVN
-657 AEEYYAALQKM
+657 IDEWMAAQQQ
-668 NGEEQGIGV
+668 ESIV
-677 FKTKPTLPLRATI
+677 KTKPTLPLRATI
-690 ANAQLLV
+690 ANAQLHV
-697 NSKESGDI
+697 NAKESGDI

-716 VVSKVISNNSTVSL
+716 VMSETLNSSNATMSL
-730 GNIPTGAYLI
+730 DRVANGTYLI
-740 TVRQGVKQL
+740 TIRQGARQL
-749 NIRWTKK
+749 NVRWNKK